1 MKNTAGSAAGDRQ
14 GSAVGWQSK
23 KIEGES
29 MDLKQE
35 AHIHELKARGL
46 GVRKIAREVGVS
58 PSTVSRTLSR
68 EPDREQI
75 LDLISRVETLERKI
89 ALFQEAL
96 YLIHGAI
103 GRVGPPYSHRMVDLF
118 ERWPDDYFKRLHF
131 AGKL

>member
-1 MKNTAGSAAGDRQ
+1 
-14 GSAVGWQSK
+14 
-23 KIEGES
+23 

-35 AHIHELKARGL
+35 AHIHELKARRF
-46 GVRKIAREVGVS
+46 GVREIARQVGVS
-58 PSTVSRTLSR
+58 PSTVSRILTK

-75 LDLISRVETLERKI
+75 LDLISRVEMCEKKI

-103 GRVGPPYSHRMVDLF
+103 GRVGPPYSHRMVDLLQ
-118 ERWPDDYFKRLHF
+118 RWPDDHFKKLHF

>member
-1 MKNTAGSAAGDRQ
+1 
-14 GSAVGWQSK
+14 
-23 KIEGES
+23 

-46 GVRKIAREVGVS
+46 GVREIARDVGVS
-58 PSTVSRTLSR
+58 PSTVSRVLTK

-75 LDLISRVETLERKI
+75 LDLISRVEMCEKKI

-118 ERWPDDYFKRLHF
+118 QRWPDDYFKKLHF